1 MAHQKGGALMRYQ
14 PVIGLE
20 VHVQLKTDSKIF
32 CGCSTTFGSEP
43 NSQTCPVCL
52 GLPGALP
59 VLNKKVVEFAI
70 QAGLSTNCSITPR
83 SIFARKNYFY
93 PDLPKGYQIS
103 QFEDPICQHGWLDI
117 QIEGQELSPE
127 QQDKCVNEVISCQ
140 KSAKNNFSRTKRI
153 GITRIHMEEDA
164 GKLVH
169 NDVSGLGDG
178 SGVDLNRACTPLLE
192 VVSEPDL
199 RSSDEA
205 VSYLKQL
212 HQIVTWLGIC
222 DGNMEEGSFRCDA
235 NVSVMPLGSETLGTR
250 AEIKNVNSFKFV
262 KQAIEYEIQRQID
275 LIEDGGTVVQET
287 RLFDPNSGTTRS
299 MRSKEEAHDYRYF
312 PDPDLVP
319 LVIDDAW
326 VQRTRDGLP
335 ELPEQRKQRF
345 MTEWSL
351 SAYDAEVLTA
361 NRSLAEYFEACVAL
375 HANAKVV
382 SNWIMGEITRVLND
396 TGTSI
401 DRCPVTPQLL
411 VDLLKLIEGG
421 TISGKIAKTV
431 FDEMWRSGKDPAVI
445 VQEQGLVQVSDSG
458 AIEAIIDEILT
469 REAGQVEEFRSGKD
483 KLFGFFVGQVMKAS
497 KGKANPAVVN
507 ELLMSKLKG

>member
-1 MAHQKGGALMRYQ
+1 MRYQ

-20 VHVQLKTDSKIF
+20 VHVQLKTNSKIF
-32 CGCSTTFGSEP
+32 CGCSTAFGSEP

-59 VLNKKVVEFAI
+59 VLNKKVVEYAI
-70 QAGLSTNCSITPR
+70 KAGLSTNCSITPR

-117 QIEGQELSPE
+117 EIDGE
-127 QQDKCVNEVISCQ
+127 
-140 KSAKNNFSRTKRI
+140 TKRI

-169 NDVSGLGDG
+169 GDVSGLEDG

-235 NVSVMPLGSETLGTR
+235 NVSVMPVGADKFGTR

-287 RLFDPNSGTTRS
+287 RLFDPNSGVTRS

-319 LVIDDAW
+319 LVIDEAW
-326 VQRTRDGLP
+326 IQRSRAELP

-345 MTEWSL
+345 MSEWAL
-351 SAYDAEVLTA
+351 SSYDAEVLTA
-361 NRSLAEYFEACVAL
+361 SRSLAEYFEACVAL
-375 HANAKVV
+375 QANAKAV
-382 SNWIMGEITRVLND
+382 SNWVMGEITRSLND
-396 TGTSI
+396 TGLSI
-401 DRCPVTPQLL
+401 EECPVTPRLL
-411 VDLLKLIEGG
+411 VELLKLIDGG

-431 FDEMWRSGKDPAVI
+431 FEEMWQSGNDPAAI
-445 VQEQGLVQVSDSG
+445 VQEKGLVQVSDSG

-469 REAGQVEEFRSGKD
+469 KEAGQVAEYRSGKD

-507 ELLMSKLKG
+507 ELLLSKLKG